1 MIDPA
6 QARTDLYAQLDAAQA
21 LTGGIW
27 DDADNPSPALCTS
40 GGGGGGDKGVTFTGT
55 RRSNDTASAD
65 TLAKVAALW
74 KGMGFTTRAENNM
87 APYKLVIATSKTD
100 PENILTFGLATT
112 AMYLEGQGACGKG
125 DPNEWLLR
133 VEKEIA
139 ERKAHT
145 PPK

>member
-21 LTGGIW
+21 LIGGEW
-27 DDADNPSPALCTS
+27 GNADDASPTTCTS
-40 GGGGGGDKGVTFTGT
+40 GGGGDKGVTFTGT

-65 TLAKVAALW
+65 TFAKVAALW
-74 KGMGFTTRAENNM
+74 KGMGFTIKAENSM

-145 PPK
+145 PSK